1 METVN
6 REDKVKTLRL
16 LQLAEFIRTE
26 NYPNA
31 PKIGKH
37 FEISRSTVMRDIEFL
52 QTRYNAPIEYDY
64 DHKGYYYTDP
74 TFMIKSVML
83 SEGELFTVST
93 LMPLMEQYKNTP
105 LEATFRSIMNKMVEM
120 MPNKVE
126 VDSSF
131 NASNVQFIKDP
142 LPEISEQ
149 IFNSIFE
156 ATRAGKT
163 ISFNYRSISK
173 QGYIPRTFDPYK
185 VLCQKGNWYVI
196 GYCHLHERFNVYALS
211 RMKDLAILDTTFEI
225 KPEFNIKNYID
236 PEFGIWLSEQKPEK
250 IELLFSS
257 EINTYILERTW
268 HVNQECHQNDDGSV
282 YLSFMSNQLEE
293 TFHWVMSFG
302 SEVQVL
308 NPPELKNKIKEEIIK
323 LTSMYKSIC

>member
-196 GYCHLHERFNVYALS
+196 GDR
-211 RMKDLAILDTTFEI
+211 K
-225 KPEFNIKNYID
+225 
-236 PEFGIWLSEQKPEK
+236 
-250 IELLFSS
+250 
-257 EINTYILERTW
+257 
-268 HVNQECHQNDDGSV
+268 SV
-282 YLSFMSNQLEE
+282 
-293 TFHWVMSFG
+293 V
-302 SEVQVL
+302 
-308 NPPELKNKIKEEIIK
+308 
-323 LTSMYKSIC
+323 

>member
-1 METVN
+1 MENVSRD

-52 QTRYNAPIEYDY
+52 QTRYNAPIEYDFE
-64 DHKGYYYTDP
+64 HKGYYYTDP
-74 TFMIKSVML
+74 TYMIKSVML
-83 SEGELFTVST
+83 SEGELLTVST

-131 NASNVQFIKDP
+131 NANNVQFIKDP

-149 IFNSIFE
+149 IFNAIFE
-156 ATRAGKT
+156 ATRTGKT
-163 ISFNYRSISK
+163 VNFNYRSISR
-173 QGYIPRTFDPYK
+173 QEYIARSFDPYK

-196 GYCHLHERFNVYALS
+196 GYCHTHERFNVYALS
-211 RMKDLAILDTTFEI
+211 RMKNLEITKNSFEI
-225 KPEFNIKNYID
+225 KPEFNIKDYID
-236 PEFGIWLSEQKPEK
+236 PEFGIWLSEKSTKK

-257 EINTYILERTW
+257 KINTYILERVW

-282 YLSFMSNQLEE
+282 YLSFESNQLEE

-308 NPPELKNKIKEEIIK
+308 NPPELKQKIVEEIEK
-323 LTSMYKSIC
+323 LTSLYR

>member
-1 METVN
+1 MENVE

-16 LQLAEFIRTE
+16 LQLAEYIRTE
-26 NYPNA
+26 HYPNA

-64 DHKGYYYTDP
+64 VNKGYYYTDP
-74 TFMIKSVML
+74 TYMIKSVML

-131 NASNVQFIKDP
+131 NAGNVQFIKDP
-142 LPEISEQ
+142 LPEISEH

-156 ATRAGKT
+156 ATRTGKT
-163 ISFNYRSISK
+163 VAFRYRSISR
-173 QGYIPRTFDPYK
+173 QEYIERTFDPYK

-196 GYCHLHERFNVYALS
+196 GYCHLHDRFNVYALS
-211 RMKDLAILDTTFEI
+211 RMKDLIITDVKFEV
-225 KPEFNIKNYID
+225 KPDFNIKDYID
-236 PEFGIWLSEQKPEK
+236 PEFGIWLSEKATKK

-257 EINTYILERTW
+257 VINTYILERTW
-268 HVNQECHQNDDGSV
+268 HVNQECHQNEDGSV
-282 YLSFMSNQLEE
+282 YLSFESNQLEE

-302 SEVQVL
+302 SEVQVI
-308 NPPELKNKIKEEIIK
+308 NPPELKQKVKDEIEK
-323 LTSMYKSIC
+323 LTSLYK